1 VIGPPAARPR
11 WGRRPTA
18 IVLLALVVGAAGSAT
33 LPLDDHEALVAQTAQ
48 EMRDR
53 HDWLVPYF
61 LGKPRLN
68 KPPLSYWLVAGLA
81 EASGSPRV
89 TPWQAR
95 APSILGGAGVVALT
109 MSIALVLADAEVAAM
124 AGVIALSSVGLFRS
138 THSARPDMLYAFWC
152 TAMLVAFVRA
162 WPAHLLWLGAALA
175 TLTKGPQVPAMLLA
189 AMVIAERRRGSTWRA
204 LGRRLRPLTG
214 LALVLALTVP
224 WWWAV
229 SRTLGG
235 RGLAGTELAGSL
247 LTPSWSK
254 LLDPYFFYRPL
265 ALLLPSLVILPVAVA
280 WRSWPRDARAA
291 LGMLAT
297 FAIVPAIAFSFG
309 PQRRP
314 HYMLPTLGPLSILL
328 ALVVRAVF
336 ERVRTGG
343 RPRWIPVAVMLLWT
357 VTITVEVALG
367 GSKRLW
373 SSERWA
379 MADLGEL
386 AARAIPSTMPLVA
399 LGPGVAAPSYY
410 AARPF
415 RTVRSVTRLT
425 GVLERSADGLVGLL
439 TERRLLQRLPPDVD
453 VTILAAAPS
462 GHDEFVLARLAPRR
476 GLTPSQ
482 AGARVSSAAR
492 TASAAASPLR
502 MQSGMPTPR

>member
-1 VIGPPAARPR
+1 
-11 WGRRPTA
+11 
-18 IVLLALVVGAAGSAT
+18 VLLALVVGAAGSAT
-33 LPLDDHEALVAQTAQ
+33 LPLEDHEVFVAQTAQ

-53 HDWLVPYF
+53 HDWLVPHF

-68 KPPLSYWLVAGLA
+68 KPPLSYWLVAALA
-81 EASGSPRV
+81 EASASPRV
-89 TPWQAR
+89 TPGQAR
-95 APSILGGAGVVALT
+95 APSVLGGAGMVALT
-109 MSIALVLADAEVAAM
+109 MAIALVLADAEVAAM

-152 TAMLVAFVRA
+152 TVMLAAFFRA

-189 AMVIAERRRGSTWRA
+189 AIVIVERRRGSTWRA

-229 SRTLGG
+229 GRALGG
-235 RGLAGTELAGSL
+235 RGLAGTQLAGSL

-254 LLDPYFFYRPL
+254 LLDLYFFYRPL
-265 ALLLPSLVILPVAVA
+265 VLLLPSLVVLLVAIA
-280 WRSWPRDARAA
+280 WRSWPRAAGAA
-291 LGMLAT
+291 LGTLAT
-297 FAIVPAIAFSFG
+297 FVIVPAVAFSFG

-336 ERVRTGG
+336 ERARAGG
-343 RPRWIPVAVMLLWT
+343 RPRWIPGAVMLLWM
-357 VTITVEVALG
+357 VTITIEVVLG

-379 MADLGEL
+379 MEDLGKA
-386 AARAIPSTMPLVA
+386 AARAIPSTTPLLA
-399 LGPGVAAPSYY
+399 FGPDTAAPSYY
-410 AARPF
+410 AGRPI

-425 GVLERSADGLVGLL
+425 TALERSADGVVGLL
-439 TERRLLQRLPPDVD
+439 TERRLLERLPPDVD
-453 VTILAAAPS
+453 ATILAGAFS
-462 GHDEFVLARLAPRR
+462 GDDEFVLARLALRR
-476 GLTPSQ
+476 GLPPSQ
-482 AGARVSSAAR
+482 AGAGASRASS